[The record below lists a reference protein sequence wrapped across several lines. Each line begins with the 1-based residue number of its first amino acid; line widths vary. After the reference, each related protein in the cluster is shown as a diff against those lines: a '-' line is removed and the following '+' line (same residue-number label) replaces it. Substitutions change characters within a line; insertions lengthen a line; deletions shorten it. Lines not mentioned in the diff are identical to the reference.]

1 MFFKIFKNFKI
12 KALFVI
18 FLILSF
24 LNIYLIPVYAH
35 ISSDGDGSN
44 GQSFFNPLD
53 YEIDS
58 SKKHELKKWKHEG
71 GPVFSINFRLFY
83 DIQGIKMV
91 PCKSYQEWGNS
102 KQLTKDAALIGVGF
116 IPGVGNF
123 VNFAY
128 DVAEMTGVTD
138 KLIDEKDDKIA
149 MLNDIVYYHL
159 KSDHSNGFFFFDLK
173 QLENI
178 KQVDISFCDCEQYIF
193 CIDEIRA
200 SLNNEVEIDE
210 KKLDPQKDIKRIIQI
225 RLKRRL
231 KEIIIDKIN
240 KRVGHKI
247 ARTTLKKAA
256 KKTVGRFFGKILV
269 PGIVNAWDKAEQ
281 IIESD
286 NNLKQRI
293 NFDVTNNT
301 IGFAIRFSTENELE
315 IYELKENVNH
325 QRSFRL
331 VTRTNIAN
339 SDHMLV
345 NLLKKKSFD
354 SDNQSLNVYGGHLK
368 GEIN

>member
-1 MFFKIFKNFKI
+1 MSLKVFQNLKI
-12 KALFVI
+12 KFLFVI
-18 FLILSF
+18 FLILFF
-24 LNIYLIPVYAH
+24 LNIYLIPVLAL
-35 ISSDGDGSN
+35 IDAGGVGDDSS
-44 GQSFFNPLD
+44 FNPNN
-53 YEIDS
+53 YEIDY

-71 GPVFSINFRLFY
+71 GSVFSINSRLFY
-83 DIQGIKMV
+83 DIPGIKMV
-91 PCKSYQEWGNS
+91 PCKSYQEWGNG
-102 KQLTKDAALIGVGF
+102 KQLVKDAALIGVGF
-116 IPGVGNF
+116 IPGAGNF
-123 VNFAY
+123 VNFFY
-128 DVAEMTGVTD
+128 DKFEMTGVTD
-138 KLIDEKDDKIA
+138 KWIDEKDDKIA
-149 MLNDIVYYHL
+149 MLNDIVYYEL
-159 KSDHSNGFFFFDLK
+159 ESDPGKGFFFFDLK

-178 KQVDISFCDCEQYIF
+178 KQVDIAFCDCEQYIS
-193 CIDEIRA
+193 CIDEIMA

-210 KKLDPQKDIKRIIQI
+210 KKLDPLKDIKRIIQI

-293 NFDVTNNT
+293 NFNVTNNT
-301 IGFAIRFSTENELE
+301 IGFAIHFSTENELE

-325 QRSFRL
+325 QRSFHL